1 MEFGNTAGYLT
12 LLQLRTLNAL
22 TYDDP
27 LLLLAE
33 DTTSKSTY
41 GRRIKGIEARWTREV
56 DVAQATV
63 DNRLARRKDP
73 KTTLNIVVLN
83 GSKSNMMAILQ
94 RGFSD
99 RVTVSYSDM
108 GINEDFYI
116 EGHKM
121 TVSEGWTMVTGEFL
135 LQGV

>member
-1 MEFGNTAGYLT
+1 M
-12 LLQLRTLNAL
+12 
-22 TYDDP
+22 
-27 LLLLAE
+27 LAE
-33 DTTSKSTY
+33 DATSKSTF
-41 GRRIKGIEARWTREV
+41 GQRIKSIEARWTREV

-73 KTTLNIVVLN
+73 KTALNVVVLN
-83 GSKSNMMAILQ
+83 GSRANMMSILQ

-108 GINEDFYI
+108 GINEDFYV
-116 EGHKM
+116 EGHKI
-121 TVSEGWTMVTGEFL
+121 TVGEGWTMVTGEFL